1 MSFSDL
7 CQSLWAM
14 FVDFINFMTLSI
26 FDLVD
31 AIMVPI
37 CQDLPQLDYEAGFL
51 VEVCG
56 LANKFLALDYGIYLF
71 MSYCLFCFSVLLVKW
86 ILGLIPFVE

>member
-14 FVDFINFMTLSI
+14 FVDFINSMTMAI

-37 CQDLPQLDYEAGFL
+37 CQELPQLDYEAAFL

-86 ILGLIPFVE
+86 ILGLIPFVS

>member
-14 FVDFINFMTLSI
+14 FVDFINSMTMAI

-37 CQDLPQLDYEAGFL
+37 CQELPQLDYEAAFL

-71 MSYCLFCFSVLLVKW
+71 MSYVLFCFSVLLVKW
-86 ILGLIPFVE
+86 VLGLIPFVE

>member
-1 MSFSDL
+1 MSFADL

-14 FVDFINFMTLSI
+14 FVDFINSMITVI

-31 AIMVPI
+31 GIMVPI
-37 CQDLPQLDYEAGFL
+37 CQELPQLDYEAGFL

-71 MSYCLFCFSVLLVKW
+71 MSYCLFCFAVLLVKW